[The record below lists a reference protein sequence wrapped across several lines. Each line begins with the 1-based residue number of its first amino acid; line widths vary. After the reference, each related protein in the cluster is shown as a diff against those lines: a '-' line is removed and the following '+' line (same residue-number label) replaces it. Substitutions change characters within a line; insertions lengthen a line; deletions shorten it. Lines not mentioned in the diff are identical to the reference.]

1 MQKKF
6 RTALAIF
13 STIIFFSCRSTKQE
27 IPSDSDIE
35 QKPEEQTLEI
45 VFAGDVM
52 AHTQNFSL
60 HDFSLIWDDIR
71 EDVSKSDF
79 AFANLEAPVN
89 PDSPFES
96 YPNFNMQPS
105 YPQAMFHA
113 GFNLISLANN
123 HTDDQEPQGIFE
135 TQKWAEGVAK
145 ESAKSARP
153 IYFSG
158 IVKDGEFTFE
168 QISWEGYKILF
179 IAATEFMNTWRD
191 YEHVNIIIPTKKGRD
206 AFVKRIEKM
215 KKDFSPDLFLV
226 SVHTG
231 EEEYVMTVKDSVR
244 KFYHDLIDAGA
255 DIVVSNHPHVIR
267 PIEYIGEMNDFKRQ
281 GSSASE
287 DAEEPKKPKVR
298 KAIMYANGN
307 TISGQ
312 RRSLDYE
319 NPDDIWQYTG
329 DGQIVSMR
337 FSRDEKGFFLA
348 DSKVQFITTFTPEG
362 FKGPIIKK
370 LNENFISS
378 LEAQGKAKD
387 AKYYRA
393 RLDALKKVEEIHT
406 WQ

>member
-1 MQKKF
+1 MPKKI
-6 RTALAIF
+6 RGALAVF
-13 STIIFFSCRSTKQE
+13 STLIFFSCRSTKQE
-27 IPSDSDIE
+27 IPSEIART
-35 QKPEEQTLEI
+35 PEEQTLEI

-52 AHTQNFSL
+52 AHTQNFQL

-71 EDVSKSDF
+71 EDVSQSDF
-79 AFANLEAPVN
+79 AFANLEAPVV
-89 PDSPFES
+89 PSQPFES

-105 YPQAMFHA
+105 YPQAMFDA

-123 HTDDQEPQGIFE
+123 HTDDQEPQGIHE
-135 TQKWAEGVAK
+135 TLKWAEGVAK
-145 ESAKSARP
+145 DTSKSARP

-168 QISWEGYKILF
+168 QISWNGYTILF
-179 IAATEFMNTWRD
+179 MAATEFMNTWRD

-206 AFVKRIEKM
+206 AFTKRIEKM

-226 SVHTG
+226 SVHTS

-244 KFYHDLIDAGA
+244 KFYHDLLDAGA

-267 PIEYIGEMNDFKRQ
+267 PIEYIGEMNDFKRH
-281 GSSASE
+281 GSSAS
-287 DAEEPKKPKVR
+287 DNAEEPQKKPKVR

-348 DSKVQFITTFTPEG
+348 DSQVQFITTFTPDG

-378 LEAQGKAKD
+378 LEAQGKAKG

-393 RLDALKKVEEIHT
+393 RLDALKKVEVIHT